1 MEKKSTTLTLPSPVK
16 NKSAESPR
24 LEKRGKARLRLGH
37 SIRIRPSVPGPKAVS
52 EVSKTLNISRNGLYF
67 GTIRDCYFKGM
78 RLFVTYPYS
87 STPGALNRDY
97 VAEVVRVDQLPNGHY
112 GVAIRLVST
121 IHLEMNTTNSRS

>member
-1 MEKKSTTLTLPSPVK
+1 MEKKTISPTLPGPVK
-16 NKSAESPR
+16 HRPVEPAR
-24 LEKRGKARLRLGH
+24 LEKRGKARLRVGH
-37 SIRIRPSVPGPKAVS
+37 SIRVRPSVPGSKVVS

-67 GTIRDCYFKGM
+67 GTIHDYYFRGM

-112 GVAIRLVST
+112 GVAIRLLNAL
-121 IHLEMNTTNSRS
+121 HLEMNTKNSRS